1 MELPLPDVENAVF
14 VRTLDEVGEKL
25 LPDGTDDT
33 VPDVTGIV
41 TEGLSLSDAGE
52 TLVELVPLIDRD
64 PPLG

>member
-1 MELPLPDVENAVF
+1 MF

-33 VPDVTGIV
+33 VPDVTGIF

-52 TLVELVPLIDRD
+52 VLVELVPLIDRD